1 MESNRL
7 PVHYIMIRSSL
18 ALSLRTRLSLLHS
31 LGAKGEALILADGIV
46 GFAGLEVSSFHDASP
61 FFHSL
66 CEQGEVSPCRF
77 GITPG
82 NIGKGTQVLG
92 ALDKSLFKGE
102 LSTTSIIQE
111 WALYA
116 DIAFDGKIIE
126 KDTLIELDT
135 GTATVIG

>member
-1 MESNRL
+1 
-7 PVHYIMIRSSL
+7 MIP
-18 ALSLRTRLSLLHS
+18 
-31 LGAKGEALILADGIV
+31 ADGIV
-46 GFAGLEVSSFHDASP
+46 GFAGLEVSAFHGASP

-77 GITPG
+77 GITLG
-82 NIGKGTQVLG
+82 NGKGTQVLG
-92 ALDKSLFKGE
+92 ALDETLFKGE

-116 DIAFDGKIIE
+116 DIALDGNIIKE
-126 KDTLIELDT
+126 DALVEFDT

>member
-1 MESNRL
+1 MYNDT
-7 PVHYIMIRSSL
+7 VK
-18 ALSLRTRLSLLHS
+18 
-31 LGAKGEALILADGIV
+31 LGAVTAYQTIGSAQPDANGEALIPADGIV
-46 GFAGLEVSSFHDASP
+46 GFAGLEVSSFNGASP

-77 GITPG
+77 GITLG
-82 NIGKGTQVLG
+82 DSGKGTLLLG
-92 ALDKSLFKGE
+92 ALDQALFKGD

-116 DIAFDGKIIE
+116 DIALDGKIIK
-126 KDTLIELDT
+126 KDALVELDT